1 MGMLIAGLAIWI
13 LVHLFPSLLP
23 GARQAMIGRIG
34 NNPYQG
40 LFALCVLSGLLLI
53 IFGWRSTAPGFVY
66 LPPPE
71 LRHAAM
77 ALMLISIILVV
88 GANFPATR
96 IKLYLRHPQL
106 TGVVLWAIAHLLAN
120 GELRSLVLFG
130 AIGAWGL
137 LSMLTINR
145 RDGVWIKLEKPQSW
159 GQEFVLLVA
168 GLVVYALIAY
178 FHQYLSGIPL
188 MLGTAADS
196 FNLASGEVAGGI
208 VHLPG

>member
-1 MGMLIAGLAIWI
+1 MGMLIAGLAVWV

-23 GARQAMIGRIG
+23 GARQAIIDRIG

-40 LFALCVLSGLLLI
+40 LFALGILSGLLLI
-53 IFGWRSTAPGFVY
+53 VFGWRSADPGFVY
-66 LPPPE
+66 LPSFE

-96 IKLYLRHPQL
+96 IKRFLRHPQL
-106 TGVVLWAIAHLLAN
+106 TGVVLWSIAHLLAN

-130 AIGAWGL
+130 TIGAWAL

-145 RDGVWIKLEKPQSW
+145 RDGAWVKPAKPQGW
-159 GQEFVLLVA
+159 GQDVVLLAA
-168 GLVVYALIAY
+168 GLVAYALIVY
-178 FHQYLSGIPL
+178 FHQYLAGIPL
-188 MLGTAADS
+188 MAD
-196 FNLASGEVAGGI
+196 AGPGQVAGSFPRLSG
-208 VHLPG
+208 